1 MGSNEDKNCF
11 LVFIFISLVATAR
24 IGMKNSLKLLKKCG
38 NLAHGFFTSVTGPTL
53 PSLAENCGVSV
64 GDVAAVF
71 TWKGLGQIIGAIV
84 AGLAFPR
91 ITTGTW
97 KLVWCGIF
105 ILFNGC
111 AMAVMPF
118 VSDLWPG
125 MNESKLFSNINSL
138 TDQRSMDGP

>member
-1 MGSNEDKNCF
+1 MGLDDLCSGEYSVSIHVGAVED
-11 LVFIFISLVATAR
+11 
-24 IGMKNSLKLLKKCG
+24 
-38 NLAHGFFTSVTGPTL
+38 TL
-53 PSLAENCGVSV
+53 PPHIATLRRGRSAYQALGVSV

>member
-1 MGSNEDKNCF
+1 M
-11 LVFIFISLVATAR
+11 
-24 IGMKNSLKLLKKCG
+24 
-38 NLAHGFFTSVTGPTL
+38 
-53 PSLAENCGVSV
+53 
-64 GDVAAVF
+64 
-71 TWKGLGQIIGAIV
+71 GQIIGAIV

-125 MNESKLFSNINSL
+125 MNGPNLSSDIDSL
-138 TDQRSMDGP
+138 TDQSSMDPDTNDLSL